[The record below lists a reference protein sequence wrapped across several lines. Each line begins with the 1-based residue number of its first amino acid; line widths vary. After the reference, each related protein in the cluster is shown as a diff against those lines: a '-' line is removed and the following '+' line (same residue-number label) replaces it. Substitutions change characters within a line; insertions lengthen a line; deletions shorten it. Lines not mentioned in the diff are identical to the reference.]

1 MHSRALAT
9 TSSPHPPPAE
19 HRAPRTAG
27 APGSQTHGDVG
38 RCRQMSVDVGR
49 SRRRRRM
56 RRRRRRLHRRHL
68 GGVAL
73 LEDGVRVREDPGLR
87 RALGGA
93 EQPAHLE
100 ALVQRHLPVVREVA
114 LRQAPPQRGH
124 VVRLRPPAGAQLKAE
139 ALGAGPHRAVRVHED
154 RERRG
159 SIGAF
164 GGWERARTGRHGA
177 AGRRL
182 GVCSGG
188 QFGRASGSKVRYIT
202 CMGNLKRAVSARLQ
216 SSSPHWL

>member
-1 MHSRALAT
+1 
-9 TSSPHPPPAE
+9 
-19 HRAPRTAG
+19 
-27 APGSQTHGDVG
+27 
-38 RCRQMSVDVGR
+38 MSVDVGK

-100 ALVQRHLPVVREVA
+100 ALVQSHLPVVREVA

-124 VVRLRPPAGAQLKAE
+124 VVRLRPPAGAQLEAE

-154 RERRG
+154 RERVG

-164 GGWERARTGRHGA
+164 GGWERARTGRHTHALA
-177 AGRRL
+177 AHSAVL
-182 GVCSGG
+182 ACETNNDLCSFLSVFAMVHAQTTNDG
-188 QFGRASGSKVRYIT
+188 
-202 CMGNLKRAVSARLQ
+202 
-216 SSSPHWL
+216 

>member
-38 RCRQMSVDVGR
+38 RCRQMSVDVGK

-68 GGVAL
+68 SGVAL

-124 VVRLRPPAGAQLKAE
+124 VVRLRPPAGAQLEAE

-177 AGRRL
+177 RATFAQAPSWRVFGGSLPGRAGR
-182 GVCSGG
+182 
-188 QFGRASGSKVRYIT
+188 K
-202 CMGNLKRAVSARLQ
+202 
-216 SSSPHWL
+216 

>member
-1 MHSRALAT
+1 
-9 TSSPHPPPAE
+9 
-19 HRAPRTAG
+19 
-27 APGSQTHGDVG
+27 
-38 RCRQMSVDVGR
+38 MSVDVGK

-124 VVRLRPPAGAQLKAE
+124 VVRLRPPAGAQLEAE

-177 AGRRL
+177 RCAQAPSWR
-182 GVCSGG
+182 VFGG
-188 QFGRASGSKVRYIT
+188 LFGRAGKEVALAHLLTVPCVSTNPSLT
-202 CMGNLKRAVSARLQ
+202 CVPIQTRR
-216 SSSPHWL
+216 SPPPAPPPAPLPPRPRQASPPRRVAAGGRRGEG